1 MATRKFSEL
10 RAAIASD
17 PIRAERLRHITE
29 AVDQSYESYQ
39 LNLKQLRQARNL
51 TQVQIAKVLGISQPE
66 ISRIERQTDVYLSTL
81 ESYVAA
87 MGGELKLVVIF
98 DDEESSAVDLVDVL
112 PEDAPPAQQGLTVT
126 AVSERAVSERAAS
139 DAETPDANEVLVT
152 SVFDGERRAQTL
164 KEIAN
169 HLRQNQMPNLACVMF
184 ALAAESLAAS
194 GDCVTAA
201 RELGVAGA
209 AARQGRRY
217 RLAERLW
224 RKSLDFDPTNVR
236 SRSALGQFLHHQ
248 RRYREAIENL
258 ETVASMDNYATLFLG
273 WSRLMIGLESRDD
286 PMISAGIDN
295 IITGLHRWSY
305 EANRQQRQAWLRNV
319 KRLDDL
325 GRFRGDIDNLLAFAS
340 SNSNFGRVTRDDL
353 TELDV
358 STDTTSS
365 QEPTLVSNDQAS
377 FDEITPTPGR

>member
-10 RAAIASD
+10 RAAIAAD
-17 PIRAERLRHITE
+17 PIRAERLRHVTE

-39 LNLKQLRQARNL
+39 LNLKQLRQARKL

-98 DDEESSAVDLVDVL
+98 GDQEPDPVDLVDVL
-112 PEDAPPAQQGLTVT
+112 PADAPPAQSGLTVT
-126 AVSERAVSERAAS
+126 AVSERAVFERAAS
-139 DAETPDANEVLVT
+139 DAEAPDVNEVLVT
-152 SVFDGERRAQTL
+152 SAFDEERRAQAL

-184 ALAAESLAAS
+184 ALAAESLAAG
-194 GDCVTAA
+194 GDRITAA

-209 AARQGRRY
+209 AARQVRRY

-236 SRSALGQFLHHQ
+236 SRSALGQLLHHQ
-248 RRYREAIENL
+248 GRYREAIDHL

-273 WSRLMIGLESRDD
+273 WSRLMIGLESKDEA
-286 PMISAGIDN
+286 MVSAGIDN
-295 IITGLHRWSY
+295 VITGLHRWSY

-325 GRFRGDIDNLLAFAS
+325 GRFRQDIENLLAFAS

-353 TELDV
+353 TELDEV
-358 STDTTSS
+358 TDTTSS

-377 FDEITPTPGR
+377 F

>member
-10 RAAIASD
+10 RAAIAAD
-17 PIRAERLRHITE
+17 PIRAERLRHVTE

-39 LNLKQLRQARNL
+39 LNLKQLRQARKL

-98 DDEESSAVDLVDVL
+98 GDQEPDPVDLVDVL
-112 PEDAPPAQQGLTVT
+112 PADAPPAQSGLTVT
-126 AVSERAVSERAAS
+126 AVSERAVFERAAS
-139 DAETPDANEVLVT
+139 DAEAPDVNEVLVT
-152 SVFDGERRAQTL
+152 SAFDEERRAQAL

-184 ALAAESLAAS
+184 ALAAESLAAG
-194 GDCVTAA
+194 GDRITAA

-209 AARQGRRY
+209 AARQVRRY

-236 SRSALGQFLHHQ
+236 SRSALGQLLHHQ
-248 RRYREAIENL
+248 GRYREAIDHL

-273 WSRLMIGLESRDD
+273 WSRLMIGLESKDEA
-286 PMISAGIDN
+286 MVSAGIDN
-295 IITGLHRWSY
+295 VITGLHRWSY

-325 GRFRGDIDNLLAFAS
+325 GRFRQDIENLLAFAS

-353 TELDV
+353 TELDEV
-358 STDTTSS
+358 TDTTSS

-377 FDEITPTPGR
+377 FDEATPAQA